1 MKYLAVLLVLVSCAA
16 TAVVDTYQFENDS
29 LRQRYYQFVD
39 ELRCP
44 NCQSQNL
51 AGSNSMV
58 AADLRREVHRLLHE
72 GLSDQQI
79 TEHMVNRYG
88 DYILYRPQFK
98 SETILLW
105 GAPILFIV
113 IGLVTVVLIGRRQ
126 KRAVINEGQLA
137 IDEQQELQRLLR
149 DSTEQVDKNDD

>member
-1 MKYLAVLLVLVSCAA
+1 MKQLVLLLLLLSGSAA
-16 TAVVDTYQFENDS
+16 AVVDTYEFENDGM
-29 LRQRYYQFVD
+29 RARYYQFVE

-79 TEHMVNRYG
+79 TEHMINRYG

-98 SETILLW
+98 SETALLW
-105 GAPILFIV
+105 GAPIIFLI
-113 IGLVTVVLIGRRQ
+113 IGMVAVVFIGRRQ
-126 KRAVINEGQLA
+126 KRALVSKGQLA
-137 IDEQQELQRLLR
+137 AEEQQEFERLLR
-149 DSTEQVDKNDD
+149 DSEDPVDTK

>member
-1 MKYLAVLLVLVSCAA
+1 MKLIIVVFLLLSGSAA
-16 TAVVDTYQFENDS
+16 AVVDTYQFENDS
-29 LRQRYYQFVD
+29 LRVRYYQFVE

-79 TEHMVNRYG
+79 TEHMINRYG

-98 SETILLW
+98 SETALLW
-105 GAPILFIV
+105 GAPIIFIV
-113 IGLVTVVLIGRRQ
+113 IGLVAVVLIGR
-126 KRAVINEGQLA
+126 KRTRALVSEGQLSA
-137 IDEQQELQRLLR
+137 AEQQEFERLLR
-149 DSTEQVDKNDD
+149 DSAEQVDKNNE

>member
-1 MKYLAVLLVLVSCAA
+1 MKQLVLLLLLLSGSAA
-16 TAVVDTYQFENDS
+16 AVVDTYEFENDGM
-29 LRQRYYQFVD
+29 RARYYQFVE

-79 TEHMVNRYG
+79 TEHMINRYG

-98 SETILLW
+98 SETALLW
-105 GAPILFIV
+105 GAPIIFLI
-113 IGLVTVVLIGRRQ
+113 IGTVAVVFIGRRQ
-126 KRAVINEGQLA
+126 KRALVSKGQLA
-137 IDEQQELQRLLR
+137 AEEQQEFERLLR
-149 DSTEQVDKNDD
+149 DSEDPVDKK

>member
-1 MKYLAVLLVLVSCAA
+1 MKQLILLLLLLSGSAA
-16 TAVVDTYQFENDS
+16 AVVDTYKFENDGM
-29 LRQRYYQFVD
+29 RARYYQFVE

-79 TEHMVNRYG
+79 TEHMINRYG

-98 SETILLW
+98 SETALLW
-105 GAPILFIV
+105 GAPIIFLI
-113 IGLVTVVLIGRRQ
+113 IGMVAVVFIGRRQ
-126 KRAVINEGQLA
+126 KRALVSKGQLA
-137 IDEQQELQRLLR
+137 AEEQQEFERLLR
-149 DSTEQVDKNDD
+149 DSEDPVDKK

>member
-1 MKYLAVLLVLVSCAA
+1 MKQLVLLLLLLSGSAA
-16 TAVVDTYQFENDS
+16 AVVDTYEFENDGM
-29 LRQRYYQFVD
+29 RARYYQFVE

-79 TEHMVNRYG
+79 TEHMINRYG

-98 SETILLW
+98 SETALLW
-105 GAPILFIV
+105 GAPIIFLI
-113 IGLVTVVLIGRRQ
+113 IGMVAVVFIGRRQ
-126 KRAVINEGQLA
+126 KRALVSKGQLA
-137 IDEQQELQRLLR
+137 AEEQQEFERLLR
-149 DSTEQVDKNDD
+149 DSEDPVDKK

>member
-1 MKYLAVLLVLVSCAA
+1 MKVVALLLLLLSGTA
-16 TAVVDTYQFENDS
+16 TAVVDTYQFESDS
-29 LRQRYYQFVD
+29 LRARYYQFVD

-51 AGSNSMV
+51 AGSNSIV

-79 TEHMVNRYG
+79 TEHMINRYG

-98 SETILLW
+98 SETVLLW
-105 GAPILFIV
+105 GAPVIFIV

-126 KRAVINEGQLA
+126 KRAVASEGQLA
-137 IDEQQELQRLLR
+137 DDEQQELQRLLQG
-149 DSTEQVDKNDD
+149 SPGQVDKNNE